1 MTRNE
6 FIAETAA
13 KMMAMPCDGAWSD
26 SVPEWCSLRGVQLAD
41 ALEKNNT
48 APWLTPPAPAL
59 TDAARRVVE
68 AAVEW
73 NAAYEST
80 DDNHALRTRVA
91 LSDAVNAYKESA
103 K

>member
-13 KMMAMPCDGAWSD
+13 RYGASD
-26 SVPEWCSLRGVQLAD
+26 ATIPDAVNITHAEGLAD
-41 ALEKNNT
+41 ALEARGI
-48 APWLTPPAPAL
+48 APWLKPPAPAL